1 MIRHLVVIGVG
12 LIGGSFALD
21 LKQKGLVGR
30 VTGAGRGRANL
41 DKARQLGILDAI
53 ADSSATAVRDADLV
67 LLATP
72 VGAMAEVFRAIAP
85 ALPPA
90 CIVTDAGSTKQ
101 DVVAAAR
108 AGLGDRIG
116 QFVPGHPIAGAET
129 SGAEAARA
137 GLYQHKPCVLTPLP
151 ENPPAAVATVRDLW
165 KACGAHVSEMEPAR
179 HDQVFAAVSHL
190 PHLVAFA
197 LMEELAGRP
206 DAETYFRHAGSGFRD
221 FTRIAGS
228 HPEMWRDISL
238 ANKDA
243 LATELQAFIA
253 KLSGL
258 RDLLV
263 SGDSQALEGLFS
275 RAREARRHWIKG
287 RQH

>member
-1 MIRHLVVIGVG
+1 MIGHLVVVGVG

-21 LKQKGLVGR
+21 LRKKGLVGR
-30 VTGAGRGRANL
+30 VTGVGRSRSNL
-41 DKARQLGILDAI
+41 DKAVELGIVDAV
-53 ADSSATAVRDADLV
+53 AGSAAGAVRDADLV
-67 LLATP
+67 LLAVP
-72 VGAMAEVFRAIAP
+72 VGAMPELFRAIAP
-85 ALPPA
+85 ALPPG
-90 CIVTDAGSTKQ
+90 CVVTDAGSTKQ

-108 AGLGDRIG
+108 AGLGDKIG

-137 GLYQHKPCVLTPLP
+137 GLYVHKPCVLTPLP
-151 ENPPAAVATVRDLW
+151 ENPPAAVATVRGLW
-165 KACGAHVSEMEPAR
+165 AACGARVTEMAPAR

-206 DAETYFRHAGSGFRD
+206 DADLYLRHAGSGFRD

-243 LATELQAFIA
+243 LAAELGTFIA
-253 KLSGL
+253 KLSTL
-258 RDLLV
+258 RDSLLA
-263 SGDSQALEGLFS
+263 GDSQALEALFS
-275 RAREARRHWIKG
+275 RAQVARQNWIKG
-287 RQH
+287 KSH

>member
-1 MIRHLVVIGVG
+1 MIDHLVVIGVG

-21 LKQKGLVGR
+21 LKKKGLVGR
-30 VTGAGRGRANL
+30 VTGVGRGRTNL
-41 DKARQLGILDAI
+41 ENARELGIIDAI
-53 ADSSATAVRDADLV
+53 ADSATEAVKDADLV
-67 LLATP
+67 LLAIP
-72 VGAMAEVFRAIAP
+72 VGAMAAVFRDIAA
-85 ALPPA
+85 ALPPK
-90 CIVTDAGSTKQ
+90 CILTDAGSTKQ

-108 AGLGDRIG
+108 RGLGGKIG

-129 SGAEAARA
+129 SGAEAART
-137 GLYQHKPCVLTPLP
+137 GLYNHKPCVLTPLA
-151 ENPPAAVATVRDLW
+151 ENAPIAVETVQAAW
-165 KACGAHVSEMEPAR
+165 KACGAQVTLMEAAQ

-190 PHLVAFA
+190 PHMVAFA

-243 LATELQAFIA
+243 LVAEMDAFIA
-253 KLSGL
+253 KLAGI

-263 SGDSQALEGLFS
+263 SGDSQALEGLFT
-275 RAREARRHWIKG
+275 RAREARLNWIKG
-287 RQH
+287 KHS